1 MCIPACTGADP
12 PGQKP
17 PLPLPSAC
25 WDTHPLPSTCW
36 DTTLPC
42 PVHAGIHTPL
52 PVHAWIHAHP
62 PGGHCSGR
70 YVSYRNAFLLW
81 NRFTLDETL
90 CLLAP
95 LFVTVAVLCYYTTVG
110 FFHSSHLIIRVM
122 KLDRSL
128 KHELGSIQ
136 RSCLSHVSSC
146 SWDVLGE
153 FLVVFHRAG
162 FHTSIVIL

>member
-1 MCIPACTGADP
+1 MLGYTPPAQCMLGYT
-12 PGQKP
+12 P
-17 PLPLPSAC
+17 PLSSAC
-25 WDTHPLPSTCW
+25 WDTHPPASACL
-36 DTTLPC
+36 DTRP
-42 PVHAGIHTPL
+42 P
-52 PVHAWIHAHP
+52 P

-70 YVSYRNAFLLW
+70 YTSYRNAFLLW

-95 LFVTVAVLCYYTTVG
+95 LFVTVAVLCYYTTVD

-136 RSCLSHVSSC
+136 RSCLTHVSSC

-162 FHTSIVIL
+162 FHTSIVILWDKQSRRARICTQISKTSTPKW